1 MAILWPLLPE
11 KWYCKREPPPPQP
24 TAIRYQFSH
33 CLPFPSLW
41 LDDVKKQEWPVI
53 RQRAFVN
60 RQLSH
65 SHTFLTWSS
74 PRNIELIQT
83 RAKHSAPASVIHPSV
98 FSHQGQSLNLTQGK
112 GHLSLALSDQKFHW
126 LLAKFNPGSMR
137 RWERFSRCP
146 SALSI
151 AGFAELHLNELQT
164 YGLHFT

>member
-1 MAILWPLLPE
+1 MI
-11 KWYCKREPPPPQP
+11 YCKRELSPHQL
-24 TAIRYQFSH
+24 TVIRYQFSH

-41 LDDVKKQEWPVI
+41 LDGIKKQEGPII
-53 RQRAFVN
+53 RQRAFIN

-74 PRNIELIQT
+74 RRNIQLIQT
-83 RAKHSAPASVIHPSV
+83 RAKHSAPASVLHHPSV
-98 FSHQGQSLNLTQGK
+98 FSHQGQTLNLTQGK
-112 GHLSLALSDQKFHW
+112 GHLSLALSGQKFHW

-137 RWERFSRCP
+137 RWERVSWCP
-146 SALSI
+146 SALSR